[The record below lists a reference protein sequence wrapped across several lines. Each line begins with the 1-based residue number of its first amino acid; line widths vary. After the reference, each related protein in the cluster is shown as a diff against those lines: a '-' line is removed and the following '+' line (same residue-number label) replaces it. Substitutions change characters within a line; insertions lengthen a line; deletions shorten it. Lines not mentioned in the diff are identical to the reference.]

1 MGSRIFII
9 MTENGSG
16 LFTEIQYI
24 SFLSILAPVFIKTV
38 SIMTKKIMISLV
50 FVFFAAEILQAKPG
64 KPIIAA
70 SYNIRMNT
78 ASDGINAWPNRKEE
92 VKALVRYHEFELFG
106 VQEAFIGQI
115 NDLLEMEEFAYT
127 GHGRDDGKDA
137 GEHSA
142 IFYHKSRF
150 KLLDSGDF
158 WLRETPGVPGKGWD
172 ATCCNRIC
180 SWAKFRDQD
189 TKRQFYFFCVHFDH
203 QGVKARQESGKLMV
217 QKIEE
222 IAAGY
227 PVICVGDFNST
238 PETEQIKTMQS
249 ILKDAY
255 QVSEMAP
262 YGPVGTFNSFDFNA
276 PMKNRID
283 YIFVSNPIRVLKY
296 GVLTDSKSQRYPS
309 DHQPVVAKVLIGK

>member
-1 MGSRIFII
+1 MNVNNPVMVKS
-9 MTENGSG
+9 T
-16 LFTEIQYI
+16 LFFLVLVCFSAGNIQGK
-24 SFLSILAPVFIKTV
+24 SS
-38 SIMTKKIMISLV
+38 
-50 FVFFAAEILQAKPG
+50 
-64 KPIIAA
+64 KPIVAA
-70 SYNIRMNT
+70 SYNIRLNT
-78 ASDGINAWPNRKEE
+78 SGDGINAWPNRKEE
-92 VKALVRYHEFELFG
+92 VKALIRYHEFEIFG

-115 NDLLEMEEFAYT
+115 NDLLEMEEFSYT
-127 GHGRDDGKDA
+127 GHGRDDGKEA

-158 WLRETPGVPGKGWD
+158 WLSETPAVPGKGWD

-180 SWAKFRDQD
+180 SWAKFRDME
-189 TKRQFYFFCVHFDH
+189 TKRLFYFFSVHFDH

-217 QKIEE
+217 QKIRE

-238 PETEQIKTMQS
+238 PDTEQIITMQS
-249 ILKDAY
+249 LLKDAY
-255 QVSEMAP
+255 QVTEMAP

-283 YIFVSNPIRVLKY
+283 YIFVSDNIRVLKY

-309 DHQPVVAKVLIGK
+309 DHQPVVAKLLIGK

>member
-1 MGSRIFII
+1 MGRDV
-9 MTENGSG
+9 
-16 LFTEIQYI
+16 